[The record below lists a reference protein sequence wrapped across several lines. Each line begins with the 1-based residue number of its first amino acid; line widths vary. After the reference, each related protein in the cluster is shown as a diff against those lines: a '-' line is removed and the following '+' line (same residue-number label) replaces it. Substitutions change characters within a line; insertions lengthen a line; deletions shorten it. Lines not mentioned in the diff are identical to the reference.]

1 MKEASHPHLSSDL
14 ADEWVGVCDG
24 VGPCDRGQGE
34 GEWHGLMSK
43 KGFFLG
49 AAWERWCA
57 RRASA
62 ARRFGAVLKAH
73 AELGLGVPGSAEPQL
88 GV

>member
-1 MKEASHPHLSSDL
+1 MGWALC
-14 ADEWVGVCDG
+14 G
-24 VGPCDRGQGE
+24 RGQGE
-34 GEWHGLMSK
+34 GEWHGLTSK
-43 KGFFLG
+43 KEFFLG

-62 ARRFGAVLKAH
+62 SRRFGAVLKAH
-73 AELGLGVPGSAEPQL
+73 AELGLSVPGSAEPQL